1 MSMVKFLVGVGVGV
15 AGKFLYDAWQESQ
28 QASSAS
34 HDGWEDESPETAQTE
49 QREVE
54 VPDDLSATMDTQT
67 NELTQDIANTITDT
81 PRVQP
86 AA

>member
-28 QASSAS
+28 QAASAN

-49 QREVE
+49 QRQVE

-67 NELTQDIANTITDT
+67 AEVSSASNET
-81 PRVQP
+81 PP
-86 AA
+86 TAAPVAG

>member
-34 HDGWEDESPETAQTE
+34 HDGWTDESPETAQAE
-49 QREVE
+49 QRQAET
-54 VPDDLSATMDTQT
+54 PDDLSATMDTQT
-67 NELTQDIANTITDT
+67 AEVSQDSANTITDT
-81 PRVQP
+81 PTVQP
-86 AA
+86 AT

>member
-34 HDGWEDESPETAQTE
+34 HDGWIDESPETAQTE
-49 QREVE
+49 QQKAEA
-54 VPDDLSATMDTQT
+54 PDDLSATMDTQT
-67 NELTQDIANTITDT
+67 AEVSSRSNETSPT
-81 PRVQP
+81 
-86 AA
+86 AAPVTG

>member
-34 HDGWEDESPETAQTE
+34 HDDWTDESPETAQAET
-49 QREVE
+49 
-54 VPDDLSATMDTQT
+54 PDDLSATMDTQT
-67 NELTQDIANTITDT
+67 AEVSQDSANTITDT
-81 PRVQP
+81 PTVQP
-86 AA
+86 AT